1 MEAWYQEIPLE
12 KAASV
17 ATGCAA
23 CIPWAFPFFE
33 RILSFGCIFI
43 WCPGII
49 LCHDIADNIR
59 EYSKLCETHNALQLG
74 ETSLSLSSSLL
85 SLTSLSPPPFASLF
99 LSSHLSLT
107 SFLSSPLPCPLCS
120 FQPQRLSEYYLGS
133 MLQGQLFKKEKNGI
147 SYSVQKQNSVFPRG
161 REGSLSSKKNRQGRW
176 MHVCMC
182 LGCFSEDKEVIT
194 TFKLWSKGGTDE
206 LKVWLGLVTFLP

>member
-23 CIPWAFPFFE
+23 CIPWGFPFFE

-74 ETSLSLSSSLL
+74 ETSLSLS
-85 SLTSLSPPPFASLF
+85 LF
-99 LSSHLSLT
+99 LSSLSHFSLSTPLCLSFPLISPFPHFLSL
-107 SFLSSPLPCPLCS
+107 LSSALPSLLFSTPAT
-120 FQPQRLSEYYLGS
+120 FRVLSRFYAS
-133 MLQGQLFKKEKNGI
+133 RAALQKRKKWHILQCAKAKFCI
-147 SYSVQKQNSVFPRG
+147 SQ
-161 REGSLSSKKNRQGRW
+161 REGRLT
-176 MHVCMC
+176 
-182 LGCFSEDKEVIT
+182 LF
-194 TFKLWSKGGTDE
+194 
-206 LKVWLGLVTFLP
+206 

>member
-49 LCHDIADNIR
+49 LCHDIADNMR

-74 ETSLSLSSSLL
+74 ETSLSLPLFSLSLL
-85 SLTSLSPPPFASLF
+85 SLHPPCLSFPLISPFPHF
-99 LSSHLSLT
+99 LSL
-107 SFLSSPLPCPLCS
+107 LSSALPSLLFSTPAT
-120 FQPQRLSEYYLGS
+120 FRVLSRFYAS
-133 MLQGQLFKKEKNGI
+133 RAALQKRKKNGI
-147 SYSVQKQNSVFPRG
+147 SCSVQKQNSVFPRG